1 MKRNFIGSQST
12 KDLRYMKYLLI
23 VRIFVALRYCGIPS
37 HSVFCLFV
45 VFPFP
50 LDLCVLEN
58 FLPSEGR
65 YFTKLS
71 LFLTGLWVLC
81 FPSSR

>member
-37 HSVFCLFV
+37 HSVFCLSSFRSLLTSV
-45 VFPFP
+45 SWKIFFH
-50 LDLCVLEN
+50 LRADILQN
-58 FLPSEGR
+58 
-65 YFTKLS
+65 S
-71 LFLTGLWVLC
+71 LF
-81 FPSSR
+81 S

>member
-1 MKRNFIGSQST
+1 MKRNT

-23 VRIFVALRYCGIPS
+23 DRIFVALRYCVNPS
-37 HSVFCLFV
+37 NPVFCLFV
-45 VFPFP
+45 VFLFP
-50 LDLCVLEN
+50 VDLCAPEN

-71 LFLTGLWVLC
+71 LFLAGLWILC